1 MLIFCD
7 ECNNIMLLEKNVHGM
22 GKFVCR
28 TCHASKKSKVKPIE
42 IREEIKVIEPRIPL
56 YA

>member
-1 MLIFCD
+1 VLIFCD